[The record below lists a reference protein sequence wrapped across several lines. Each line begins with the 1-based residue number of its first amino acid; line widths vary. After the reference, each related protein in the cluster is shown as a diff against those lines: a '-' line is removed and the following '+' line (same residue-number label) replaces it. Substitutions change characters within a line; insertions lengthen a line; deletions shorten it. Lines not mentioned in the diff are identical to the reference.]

1 MSISEPGPKNW
12 SLDIGVKGLCAIAH
26 ATSCGRPRAY
36 AATVGRIAVRVQPR
50 ASRDEIAGER
60 AGVLVLRVKAP
71 PVDGRA
77 NAAACRLVAKRVGVP
92 PSHVKVV
99 RGESARDKLL
109 EIEGRDED
117 ALRRT
122 LAPGD

>member
-1 MSISEPGPKNW
+1 
-12 SLDIGVKGLCAIAH
+12 
-26 ATSCGRPRAY
+26 
-36 AATVGRIAVRVQPR
+36 VGRIAVRVQPR

-60 AGVLVLRVKAP
+60 AGVLVLRVRAP

-92 PSHVKVV
+92 PSRVKVV

-109 EIEGRDED
+109 EIEGVDED
-117 ALRRT
+117 TLRRT